1 MGRKPKTAAE
11 NGTNQSE
18 SEQPATPAGSPQA
31 NLTGQ
36 YAGMFSPEDF
46 IDDTWIG
53 KIYDDP
59 KKLTLTEKTYCFHNL
74 DGKGHPVSVN
84 DARIYKYLTH
94 TQHII
99 VCGKVPYIYMGGY
112 YHMDLEGT
120 IIQSLISDCLLE
132 VFIKST
138 TISRIF
144 KLFLQKHEL
153 VKEPWELNAHSGYYI
168 NFKNGMYDVKR
179 RKVYPHSPKIFSINQ
194 VPWEYDPDA
203 DHGSG
208 SVFQSFIESAIPD
221 DDDREMFMEYA
232 GLCCTIDR
240 SQQKF
245 MVISGEG
252 GTGKSTIINLLQ
264 KIVGRQNISN
274 VPLAKLG
281 ENFHA
286 IPMMGKLMNSCAD
299 LEIDALDDVTI
310 IKKVV
315 GEDAISDSYKGKN
328 IVSFE
333 NYAKM
338 LFSVN
343 ELPIVRNEKTE
354 AFYRRLLVLTMDRK
368 PKSPDPGLGAK
379 LENEIPHVIDQ
390 IMQALQRM
398 YQRGHILVSEN
409 SEAKTRQLRIDSD
422 TIEAFLEEC
431 CITGNPGDNAN
442 KKELYEKYQ
451 EYCKDWERQAH
462 GKNSFY
468 KALRNKGFSETKYCG
483 ERMFKCI
490 RFAGTDENGF
500 VQVNSEN
507 AEQVGDIPFDA

>member
-1 MGRKPKTAAE
+1 MKMGRTK
-11 NGTNQSE
+11 TNQSE
-18 SEQPATPAGSPQA
+18 GQPAPPAGSPQ

-36 YAGMFSPEDF
+36 FAEMFSPEDF

-74 DGKGHPVSVN
+74 DGKGNPVSVN
-84 DARIYKYLTH
+84 DARVYKYLTH
-94 TQHII
+94 TQHIFI
-99 VCGKVPYIYMGGY
+99 CGKVPYIYMGGY

-120 IIQSLISDCLLE
+120 IIQSLIADCLLE
-132 VFIKST
+132 VFVKST

-153 VKEPWELNAHSGYYI
+153 VKEPWELNDHSGYYI
-168 NFKNGMYDVKR
+168 NFKNGMYDVRK
-179 RKVYPHSPKIFSINQ
+179 RKVYPHSPKIYSINQ
-194 VPWEYDPDA
+194 VPWEYDPKSN
-203 DHGSG
+203 HGSG
-208 SVFQSFIESAIPD
+208 TVFTSYLKEAIPD
-221 DDDREMFMEYA
+221 DDDREMFLEYA
-232 GLCCTIDR
+232 GLCCSIDR

-264 KIVGRQNISN
+264 KIVGKQNISN
-274 VPLAKLG
+274 VPLSKLG

-286 IPMMGKLMNSCAD
+286 IPVMGKLMNSCAD

-310 IKKVV
+310 IKKIV

-333 NYAKM
+333 SYAKM

-368 PKSPDPGLGAK
+368 PETPDPDLGRK
-379 LENEIPHVIDQ
+379 LENEIPYVIDQ
-390 IMQALQRM
+390 MMLALQRM
-398 YQRGHILVSEN
+398 YQRGRIIVSEN

-422 TIEAFLEEC
+422 TIEAFIDEC
-431 CITGNPGDNAN
+431 CVTGGPDDKTNRKD
-442 KKELYEKYQ
+442 LYDKYV
-451 EYCKDWERQAH
+451 EYCKDWERQSH
-462 GKNSFY
+462 GKNAFY
-468 KALRNKGFSETKYCG
+468 KALRNKGFPEAAVNG
-483 ERMFKCI
+483 NRMFKLI
-490 RFAGTDENGF
+490 RFADENGF
-500 VQVNSEN
+500 VQVNPEN
-507 AEQVGDIPFDA
+507 AGQMGDIPFDA

>member
-1 MGRKPKTAAE
+1 MGRTK
-11 NGTNQSE
+11 TNQSDG
-18 SEQPATPAGSPQA
+18 QPAPPAGSPQ

-36 YAGMFSPEDF
+36 FAEMFSPEDF

-74 DGKGHPVSVN
+74 DGRGNPVSVN
-84 DARIYKYLTH
+84 DARVYKYLTH
-94 TQHII
+94 TQHIFI
-99 VCGKVPYIYMGGY
+99 CGKVPYIYMGGY

-120 IIQSLISDCLLE
+120 IIQSLIADCLLE
-132 VFIKST
+132 VFVKST

-153 VKEPWELNAHSGYYI
+153 VKEPWELNDHSGYYI
-168 NFKNGMYDVKR
+168 NFKNGMYDVRK
-179 RKVYPHSPKIFSINQ
+179 RKVYPHSPKIYSINQ
-194 VPWEYDPDA
+194 VPWEYDPKA
-203 DHGSG
+203 NHGSG
-208 SVFQSFIESAIPD
+208 AVFTSYLKEAIPD
-221 DDDREMFMEYA
+221 DDDREMFLEYA
-232 GLCCTIDR
+232 GLCCSIDR

-264 KIVGRQNISN
+264 KIVGKQNISN
-274 VPLAKLG
+274 VPLSKLG
-281 ENFHA
+281 ENFHS
-286 IPMMGKLMNSCAD
+286 IPLMGKLMNSCAD

-310 IKKVV
+310 IKKIV

-333 NYAKM
+333 SYAKM

-368 PKSPDPGLGAK
+368 PETPDPELGHK
-379 LENEIPHVIDQ
+379 LESEIPYVIDQ
-390 IMQALQRM
+390 MMKALQRM
-398 YQRGHILVSEN
+398 YQRGHILVSAN

-422 TIEAFLEEC
+422 TIEAFIEEC
-431 CITGNPGDNAN
+431 CVTGGPDDKTNRKD
-442 KKELYEKYQ
+442 LYDKYV
-451 EYCKDWERQAH
+451 EYCKDWERQSH

-468 KALRNKGFSETKYCG
+468 KALRNKGFTEVPVNG
-483 ERMFKCI
+483 NRMFRCI
-490 RFAGTDENGF
+490 RFADENGF
-500 VQVNSEN
+500 VPASEN
-507 AEQVGDIPFDA
+507 AEQMGDIPFDA